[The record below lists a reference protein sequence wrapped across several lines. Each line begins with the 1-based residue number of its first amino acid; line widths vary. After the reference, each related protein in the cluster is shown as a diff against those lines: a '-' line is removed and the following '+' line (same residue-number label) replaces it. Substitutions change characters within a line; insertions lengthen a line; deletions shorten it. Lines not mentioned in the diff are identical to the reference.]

1 MKYLDYN
8 ATTPVHPDVLAE
20 MLPYFSEKFANP
32 ASRTH
37 EPGREA
43 GRAVEE
49 ARTKL
54 ASYFGLESKYCVFT
68 SGATEANNIVILGL
82 KKHLKE
88 IGKTKIVTSMFEHK
102 AVLDPI
108 AHLIEEEGF
117 EAIYVRP
124 MPNGKIDPKDFEAVM
139 DDKVGLVSL
148 MHVNNELGT
157 IQPVLEVGKIA
168 KRFGALMHVD
178 GAQGFCKDII
188 KLGKEIDYYTAS
200 AHKVFGPKGIGALFI
215 NGRKARKPLRPIMFG
230 GGHEGGLRSGTLA
243 TPLIIGFAKA
253 MEVTKQKFKK
263 FNKQTALIELEKL
276 KERYPNL
283 QLNCPAGDLGTTVN
297 FHVPGVNSEAL
308 MLREKD
314 LALSNGSAC
323 TSKDYKPSH
332 VLTSLNIDVQSSKES
347 IRLSID

>member
-8 ATTPVHPDVLAE
+8 ATTPVVPEVLEE
-20 MLPYFSEKFANP
+20 MLPYFTEKFANP

-54 ASYFGLESKYCVFT
+54 ASYFALESKYCVFT

-82 KKHLKE
+82 KKHLKKT
-88 IGKTKIVTSMFEHK
+88 GRTKIVTSMFEHK

-108 AHLIEEEGF
+108 AHLVEEEGF
-117 EAIYVRP
+117 EAVYVRP
-124 MPNGKIDPKDFEAVM
+124 EKNGKVTPEAFREVIDE
-139 DDKVGLVSL
+139 KVGLVSL

-157 IQPVLEVGKIA
+157 IQPVNEVAKIA
-168 KRFGALMHVD
+168 KEFGALMHVD

-188 KLGKEIDYYTAS
+188 KLGKDIDYYTAS
-200 AHKVFGPKGIGALFI
+200 AHKIFGPKGIGALFI
-215 NGRKARKPLRPIMFG
+215 NGRKSRKPLRPIMFG
-230 GGHEGGLRSGTLA
+230 GGHEGGLRSGTLP
-243 TPLIIGFAKA
+243 TPLIVGFAKA
-253 MEVTKQKFKK
+253 MEITEKKFKK
-263 FNKQTALIELEKL
+263 IDKEAALKELEKL
-276 KERYPNL
+276 KERYPKIE
-283 QLNCPAGDLGTTVN
+283 LNCPPGDLGTTVN
-297 FHVPGVNSEAL
+297 FRVPGIKSEAL
-308 MLREKD
+308 MIYEKE

-332 VLTSLNIDVQSSKES
+332 VLVSLGLNEEQSKES
-347 IRLSID
+347 LRLTV